1 MKLFIEILK
10 SLNNNFQIVILRLDQ
25 HLIFN
30 LNQDLIQ
37 KMKIKE
43 KF

>member
-10 SLNNNFQIVILRLDQ
+10 TLNNNFQIVILSLDQ

>member
-10 SLNNNFQIVILRLDQ
+10 TLNNNFQIVILRLDQ

>member
-10 SLNNNFQIVILRLDQ
+10 ILNNNFQIVILRLDQ